1 MHELNLI
8 ATITS
13 GLLVALILGL
23 ITRRIGLSPIV
34 GYLLAG
40 IVVGR
45 HTPGFI
51 ANQHAASELAEIG
64 IVLLLFGVGL
74 QFHIEEL
81 LAVRKV
87 ALPGAIVQIIVITL
101 LGAFVSHSWG
111 FSTGGAL
118 VFGLAIAVASTVVM
132 VRILSDQ
139 GELHTPA
146 ARISI
151 GWLVVEDILTVL
163 ALVALPVVFRAKPGS
178 SVALTLG
185 FATLK
190 VAALVGLVLVGGR
203 HAIPY
208 VFGQVARTRS
218 RELFTLT
225 VLVTALG
232 IAVGSAALFGASMA
246 LGAFLAGMIVG
257 QSEFGARAA
266 TDALPMRDAFAVLY
280 FVSVGMLFDPVSI
293 MRQPSHVAIT
303 VLIILVAK
311 PLSAFVV
318 MRLLK
323 KPSRLALPVSL
334 ARGQIGEF
342 SFVLAGSAQA
352 LGILD
357 SEAASVLV
365 SASILSITA
374 NPLMYRLGQRLL
386 ARGFGAEPVATSG
399 AAPESDTDTRDLA
412 IIVGHG
418 PTGQIVGETLRDN
431 AIDTVFID
439 LNVDTIR
446 NLARQGV
453 RGVYGDASRVE
464 VLEAAGLKR
473 AAALF
478 LTAANLEGAG
488 QLIRS
493 ARELKP
499 DLRVFVRAEYM
510 RDVSALRKAGAS
522 TVVSAEGEVA
532 LAMASAL
539 LDDLGASPEQIEKE
553 RDRVHD
559 ALRQRAEADNS
570 AAAPTSPRNNHA

>member
-190 VAALVGLVLVGGR
+190 VAALVSLVLVGGR

-208 VFGQVARTRS
+208 VFGQVARTLS

-570 AAAPTSPRNNHA
+570 APAPTSPRNNHA

>member
-570 AAAPTSPRNNHA
+570 APAPTSPRNNHA